1 MKKPAG
7 ALFYARYK
15 DLMYLLPAEQ
25 VKELMVAFCEYAFDD
40 KNPDVSQ
47 ELIPV
52 WALVK
57 SGIDEDYKQYNDR
70 CEQNKENIKKRWAN
84 KTENPPAPVEEVQ
97 AEIIKCLKG
106 IIEKIDVRNHTIK
119 LDSSDTITVDRDL
132 FNQLYKDEI
141 LKTGYAIS
149 IKLVNNKVKEIL
161 LD

>member
-25 VKELMVAFCEYAFDD
+25 VKELMVGFCEYAFDD

-97 AEIIKCLKG
+97 AEIIKLSL
-106 IIEKIDVRNHTIK
+106 IHISFDVGFLNI
-119 LDSSDTITVDRDL
+119 L
-132 FNQLYKDEI
+132 FDYFYMYRQYR
-141 LKTGYAIS
+141 
-149 IKLVNNKVKEIL
+149 KVQ
-161 LD
+161 

>member
-97 AEIIKCLKG
+97 AEVIKWFNG
-106 IIEKIDVRNHTIK
+106 IIEKIDVMYDYVIYAIGILFYIFKHSLK
-119 LDSSDTITVDRDL
+119 LWAIGGFSGCATVDKFLAHHCAHR
-132 FNQLYKDEI
+132 
-141 LKTGYAIS
+141 
-149 IKLVNNKVKEIL
+149 
-161 LD
+161 